1 MRKSSRGFSL
11 VELLVVIAIIAVLI
25 SILLPSL
32 SKARAVAARV
42 SCGNQMRQVALAAIN
57 YAQAYKDW
65 LPPHGPNINWQQ
77 ATWLYIDINRIPPKY
92 NKQNIGL
99 LIATGFIST
108 PKILVCPAQQDQE
121 DLRTSANGMQTAYMF
136 NMHGTNKGGY
146 DVRFKQLSD
155 FKAAPTRS
163 LVQDFMYQTP
173 QATHA
178 DHGRKIYKGQIALS
192 DGSVRQAESKKLY
205 RRLTPPG
212 GVASMATAADCVGM
226 IEYAAVGKMDIWGG
240 ADGQGAPTNPDRQT
254 GNGNYYS
261 YNGP

>member
-1 MRKSSRGFSL
+1 MRKSLRGFTL

-32 SKARAVAARV
+32 SKARAVATRV
-42 SCGNQMRQVALAAIN
+42 SCGNQMRQIALAAIN
-57 YAQAYKDW
+57 YAQAFKDR

-99 LIATGFIST
+99 LLATGFISNA
-108 PKILVCPAQQDQE
+108 KILVCPAQQDQE

-136 NMHGTNKGGY
+136 NMHGTKAGGY
-146 DVRFKQLSD
+146 ATRFNQLSD
-155 FKAAPTRS
+155 FKTAPTRS

-178 DHGRKIYKGQIALS
+178 DHARKIYKGQIALS
-192 DGSVRQAESKKLY
+192 DGAVRQAESKKLY
-205 RRLTPPG
+205 QRLTPPG
-212 GVASMATAADCVGM
+212 GVASMNTASECVGM
-226 IEYAAVGKMDIWGG
+226 LEYAAMGKMDVWGAG
-240 ADGQGAPTNPDRQT
+240 TGAPQNPDHDP
-254 GNGNYYS
+254 NNYYS
-261 YNGP
+261 YTGP